1 MQLKTDLERLNEA
14 LAQHVRPASFSVAVR
29 MVKPGEQL
37 PERVKRPSRDLKIK
51 IATCQAMAMARRY
64 GWVVA
69 VADEDLS
76 CPLTAVVF
84 GFRQASDFYL
94 KGQACA
100 GMYTE
105 TKEAGIRSE
114 EQVEKFSFKEF
125 KYILVAPLHRTA
137 FEPEVIVIYVNP
149 AQLLRLLAAALWKSG
164 GRLTSSFGGRIDCA
178 EEIIVPQRSG
188 QCEVILPC
196 LGDRVFAQTQDHE
209 MAFSIPANRMEEI
222 IEGLEGTHKGGVRY
236 PIPSFL
242 RYTGEFPEQYI
253 RVAK

>member
-1 MQLKTDLERLNEA
+1 MKPDLSKLSEA
-14 LAQHVRPASFSVAVR
+14 LEKHVRLASFPVAVR
-29 MVKPGEQL
+29 MVKHGEQL
-37 PERVKRPSRDLKIK
+37 PERVKHPAQDLGVRV
-51 IATCQAMAMARRY
+51 ATCQALAMARRY

-69 VADEDLS
+69 VGDEDIS

-105 TKEAGIRSE
+105 SEEAGIRSE
-114 EQVEKFSFKEF
+114 DEVEKFSFGEF
-125 KYILVAPLHRTA
+125 DYILVAPLHRTA
-137 FEPEVIVIYVNP
+137 FEPEVIVIYANP
-149 AQLLRLLAAALWKSG
+149 AQILRLLAAALWKSG

-196 LGDRVFAQTQDHE
+196 YGDRIFAQTQDHE
-209 MAFSIPANRMEEI
+209 MAFSIPLKRVEEI
-222 IEGLEGTHKGGVRY
+222 IVGLEGTHKGGVRY

-242 RYTGEFPEQYI
+242 RYTGEFPEHYTK
-253 RVAK
+253 VVE